1 MRRRN
6 LSRELLARD
15 LTRDRMND
23 GSARSTFRVARAHRV
38 LADALPDVVVSSPSP
53 RRSLSIARLTEEQE
67 APRSAP
73 AAVQRVVPARRDAPR
88 ALDMSPLKPETCKR
102 RPDPKKGGGTGR
114 AFVPWCD
121 RR

>member
-6 LSRELLARD
+6 PRERLARD
-15 LTRDRMND
+15 LTRDRND

-38 LADALPDVVVSSPSP
+38 LADTLPDVVVSSLP
-53 RRSLSIARLTEEQE
+53 RRRALSIARLADEQE
-67 APRSAP
+67 ATRSAAP
-73 AAVQRVVPARRDAPR
+73 AAVQRVVPARREEPR
-88 ALDMSPLKPETCKR
+88 ALDMSPLKPDTCKR

-114 AFVPWCD
+114 AFVPWCN